1 MLREFTL
8 QPDQETKVQVEGKFL
23 VITKSSG
30 PVELVIGGTTPIIVD
45 LHDRIHLRGDSP
57 SDRAI
62 LIKNISGGVNNF
74 EIHTSDLLVDKR
86 QATDVPD
93 SIQVAPN
100 QRIGIDPD
108 VNIVQ
113 SIIQNPVRIDANNN
127 TVRILADEI
136 IGIDPNSNTV
146 QAFIQNPVHIDAD
159 NNTVRIQADEIIGI
173 DPNSNTVQAFIQNPI
188 QIDTDN
194 NTVRIGADEII
205 GIDPNSNTV
214 NAILQDPV
222 TVAVDQLIGIDPA
235 ANTVQASILNPIS
248 IAADQLVCIDP
259 ACNEVDITK
268 HDVQYQSLDTVTIA
282 SNTGNVA
289 ANAARDQLLLT
300 ADPANTDPI
309 WLGDATD
316 KGLPLLPGDK
326 QMLDSNQA
334 LTLTGTDGD
343 RLFVAELVR
352 V

>member
-57 SDRAI
+57 NDRAI

-93 SIQVAPN
+93 SIKVAPS

-173 DPNSNTVQAFIQNPI
+173 DPNSNTV
-188 QIDTDN
+188 
-194 NTVRIGADEII
+194 
-205 GIDPNSNTV
+205 

-222 TVAVDQLIGIDPA
+222 TVAVDQLIGIDPD

-268 HDVQYQSLDTVTIA
+268 HDVQYQSLDTITIA

-300 ADPANTDPI
+300 ADSANTDPI
-309 WLGDATD
+309 WLGDAIRD
-316 KGLPLLPGDK
+316 WINHSINNPSRPVFGWIAAR
-326 QMLDSNQA
+326 DSQ
-334 LTLTGTDGD
+334 
-343 RLFVAELVR
+343 
-352 V
+352 